1 MLLLTVF
8 LSEAQH
14 ASHARNGRGILP
26 QTEHLLSEYQHD
38 SSCVMFF
45 FFSHIEENYSYIVVL
60 LLASAL

>member
-45 FFSHIEENYSYIVVL
+45 FSHIEENYSYIVVL